1 MDKNSILEFN
11 NKESVSDVL
20 NELLRS
26 GAQKL
31 IHNAVEAEL
40 REFMSQHQGVTEDGK
55 VSVIRNGYLPKRE
68 ILTGIGPVSVR
79 IPKVRSKDG
88 EALTFRSALVPPYV
102 RKTRSLEAALP
113 WLYLKGVSTGEMGEA
128 LKVLVGHDAQGLSA
142 STVSR
147 LKSESGPMN
156 ISIGVNLLLVQ
167 IDVPI
172 SGRMASI
179 QVFARRKINFAH
191 WLSLE
196 STKEVRN
203 VF

>member
-55 VSVIRNGYLPKRE
+55 VSVIRYGYLPKRQ

-102 RKTRSLEAALP
+102 RKNEIPGSGITLALP
-113 WLYLKGVSTGEMGEA
+113 QRCIYRRNGRGT
-128 LKVLVGHDAQGLSA
+128 
-142 STVSR
+142 
-147 LKSESGPMN
+147 KS
-156 ISIGVNLLLVQ
+156 
-167 IDVPI
+167 
-172 SGRMASI
+172 SGRA
-179 QVFARRKINFAH
+179 
-191 WLSLE
+191 
-196 STKEVRN
+196 
-203 VF
+203 

>member
-68 ILTGIGPVSVR
+68 ILTGIAPVSVR

-88 EALTFRSALVPPYV
+88 EALTFRFALVPPYV

-113 WLYLKGVSTGEMGEA
+113 MSTFLRGIPSGFEVSKVNFNSYRITSRLYFKTFSLCFSS
-128 LKVLVGHDAQGLSA
+128 HCP
-142 STVSR
+142 STVCWNTFC
-147 LKSESGPMN
+147 L
-156 ISIGVNLLLVQ
+156 Q
-167 IDVPI
+167 TIDN
-172 SGRMASI
+172 
-179 QVFARRKINFAH
+179 QCY
-191 WLSLE
+191 
-196 STKEVRN
+196 N
-203 VF
+203 VFVVKCFLNYGAKGGDQTVVYPQDPFLYF

>member
-88 EALTFRSALVPPYV
+88 EALTFVPHWFRLTFEKRDPWRRHYLGCTSKV
-102 RKTRSLEAALP
+102 YLP
-113 WLYLKGVSTGEMGEA
+113 EKWEK
-128 LKVLVGHDAQGLSA
+128 
-142 STVSR
+142 
-147 LKSESGPMN
+147 P
-156 ISIGVNLLLVQ
+156 
-167 IDVPI
+167 
-172 SGRMASI
+172 
-179 QVFARRKINFAH
+179 
-191 WLSLE
+191 
-196 STKEVRN
+196 
-203 VF
+203 

>member
-1 MDKNSILEFN
+1 MDKNSILAFN

-55 VSVIRNGYLPKRE
+55 VSVIRNGYLPKRQ

-113 WLYLKGVSTGEMGEA
+113 WPV
-128 LKVLVGHDAQGLSA
+128 
-142 STVSR
+142 
-147 LKSESGPMN
+147 
-156 ISIGVNLLLVQ
+156 
-167 IDVPI
+167 
-172 SGRMASI
+172 
-179 QVFARRKINFAH
+179 
-191 WLSLE
+191 
-196 STKEVRN
+196 
-203 VF
+203 

>member
-1 MDKNSILEFN
+1 MDRNSILEFN

-55 VSVIRNGYLPKRE
+55 VSVIRNGYLPKRQ
-68 ILTGIGPVSVR
+68 ILTGIGAVSVR
-79 IPKVRSKDG
+79 IPKVRSQDG

-128 LKVLVGHDAQGLSA
+128 LKFWSGMMLRASQPVRFHVLRV
-142 STVSR
+142 
-147 LKSESGPMN
+147 SGPMN
-156 ISIGVNLLLVQ
+156 ISIGGRHHWMKTAG
-167 IDVPI
+167 PM
-172 SGRMASI
+172 SG
-179 QVFARRKINFAH
+179 
-191 WLSLE
+191 
-196 STKEVRN
+196 
-203 VF
+203 

>member
-40 REFMSQHQGVTEDGK
+40 REFMFQHQGVTEDGK

-79 IPKVRSKDG
+79 IPKVLERWRGTNFSFRIGSALRSKNEILG
-88 EALTFRSALVPPYV
+88 GGITLALPQRCIY
-102 RKTRSLEAALP
+102 RRNGRSL
-113 WLYLKGVSTGEMGEA
+113 K
-128 LKVLVGHDAQGLSA
+128 SA
-142 STVSR
+142 
-147 LKSESGPMN
+147 
-156 ISIGVNLLLVQ
+156 
-167 IDVPI
+167 
-172 SGRMASI
+172 GRA
-179 QVFARRKINFAH
+179 
-191 WLSLE
+191 
-196 STKEVRN
+196 
-203 VF
+203 